1 MSESFYNILG
11 VEEGATKDEIKKAY
25 RTLSFKFHPDKNPG
39 NLEATGKFQKISEAY
54 ETLGDEQ
61 KREEYNMS
69 RKNPFMRMNSN
80 NGMDVPMDDILNM
93 FFNGIGNP
101 FAQMPGMGGMSN
113 GMKGMGGMSNGMGG
127 MGGMPCF
134 PPGFPPGLKVHVFNG
149 GPMGFQQAIQKPSP
163 IIKNII
169 ITLEQILIGATV
181 PLEIERWIVENGMKV
196 FENETVYVT
205 IPQGIDD
212 GEMLI
217 LREKGNV
224 INETVKGD
232 IKIFVKV
239 KNDTLFKRSGLDL
252 ILEKN
257 ITLKEALCGFS
268 FEIKYVNGKSYTLN
282 NNKGNIIPSEYRKI
296 YPNMGLKREE
306 HTGNMI
312 IHFHVDFP
320 EKLTDEQIG
329 KLTEVL

>member
-11 VEEGATKDEIKKAY
+11 LEEGSTKEEIKKAY
-25 RTLSFKFHPDKNPG
+25 RSLSFKFHPDKNPG

-61 KREEYNMS
+61 KREEYDMS
-69 RKNPFMRMNSN
+69 RKNPFMRMNNNNN

-93 FFNGIGNP
+93 FFNGMGNP
-101 FAQMPGMGGMSN
+101 FGGMPGMGGM
-113 GMKGMGGMSNGMGG
+113 
-127 MGGMPCF
+127 
-134 PPGFPPGLKVHVFNG
+134 PGFPPGLKVHVFNG

-169 ITLEQILIGATV
+169 ITLEQILTGATV

-205 IPQGIDD
+205 IPQGIDE

-224 INETVKGD
+224 INESAKGD

-239 KNDTLFKRSGLDL
+239 INETLFKRSGLDL

-282 NNKGNIIPSEYRKI
+282 NNKGNIIPPEYRKI

-306 HTGNMI
+306 HVGNMI

-329 KLTEVL
+329 KLLEVL